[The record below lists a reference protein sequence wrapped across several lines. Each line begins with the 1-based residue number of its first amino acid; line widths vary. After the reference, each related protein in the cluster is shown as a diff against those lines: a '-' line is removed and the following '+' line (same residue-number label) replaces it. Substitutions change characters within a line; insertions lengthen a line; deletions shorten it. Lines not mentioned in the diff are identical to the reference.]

1 MLFLIPEL
9 EICDFHRSQF
19 THKFLLM
26 KIISG
31 DVCKRELIRELIWS
45 SSALLGIV
53 LFRSGFGS
61 VWFGFGS
68 ARLGLGRGQVGLSF
82 GLVGGGRLGFRFW
95 SAWVLGGLGFDRLRC
110 WVGWDLDWVGLGRQ
124 SGII

>member
-1 MLFLIPEL
+1 
-9 EICDFHRSQF
+9 
-19 THKFLLM
+19 M

-31 DVCKRELIRELIWS
+31 NVCKRELIRELTWS
-45 SSALLGIV
+45 SLALLGIV

-61 VWFGFGS
+61 AWFGLGS
-68 ARLGLGRGQVGLSF
+68 DRIGSGRGQVGLSF
-82 GLVGGGRLGFRFW
+82 GLVGGRLGFQFG
-95 SAWVLGGLGFDRLRC
+95 SAWVLGGLGFDQLRC